1 MKLQTYIRIEK
12 LKIRAFHG
20 VLDQERRTGGDFI
33 VSLRIGYPWQQ
44 AMESDDVSD
53 TLSYAELAN
62 IVRQEMAVSSKLLEN
77 VAQRICNA
85 VIREY
90 PETESVSIDI
100 KKIAPP
106 MSADCDGAGVRITIY
121 N

>member
-1 MKLQTYIRIEK
+1 MRLHAY
-12 LKIRAFHG
+12 HG
-20 VLDQERRTGGDFI
+20 VLEQERRVGNDY
-33 VSLRIGYPWQQ
+33 VMNVRVRYPLDR
-44 AMESDDVSD
+44 ACESDDVSD

-85 VIREY
+85 AIREY

>member
-1 MKLQTYIRIEK
+1 VKGQVYIQNMR
-12 LKIRAFHG
+12 LHAYHG
-20 VLDQERRTGGDFI
+20 VLEQERRVGNDY
-33 VSLRIGYPWQQ
+33 VMNVRVRYPLDR
-44 AMESDDVSD
+44 ACESDDVSD

>member
-1 MKLQTYIRIEK
+1 MKGQVYIQNMR
-12 LKIRAFHG
+12 LHAYHG
-20 VLDQERRTGGDFI
+20 VLEQERRVGNDY
-33 VSLRIGYPWQQ
+33 VMNVRVRYPLDR
-44 AMESDDVSD
+44 ACESDDVSD

>member
-1 MKLQTYIRIEK
+1 MRLHAY
-12 LKIRAFHG
+12 HG
-20 VLDQERRTGGDFI
+20 VLEQERRVGNDY
-33 VSLRIGYPWQQ
+33 VMNVRVRYPLDR
-44 AMESDDVSD
+44 ACESDDVSD